1 MGWLRFPDMSNPASQ
16 DEIFDRIL
24 ETIALEELALAHLI
38 HAEAEKL
45 QAVIRAGVAGPVS
58 AEELREI
65 NLAVSKVL
73 ETAAAKEDRLH
84 RKLRLILSYRESR
97 RSDADAFDSDVSEEL

>member
-1 MGWLRFPDMSNPASQ
+1 MGFLRFPDMSGPASQ

-38 HAEAEKL
+38 QAEAEKL
-45 QAVIRAGVAGPVS
+45 QAVIKAGIAGPVS

-73 ETAAAKEDRLH
+73 ETAAAKEDRLQ

-97 RSDADAFDSDVSEEL
+97 RTGGEGFDSEISEEI